1 MEGNTGIRNWTC
13 LMHRARQYEL
23 LLLHMTSRSSA
34 LLLASVMFLWVSCS
48 LSPTTTH
55 AQFLITPASAAKERP
70 SWGDILMDSSASGLL
85 ALEVVHRDAVNSPFS
100 STMRHGAAT
109 KEEVHRE
116 LEKRDQSRVFAI
128 QKQLELKATAAAAT
142 TAPPSLTDPVKPGI
156 SAGSGEYFGTLQ
168 VGTPPK
174 TILATL
180 DTGSDVF
187 WLQCEPC
194 EECYQQIG
202 PIFDPTQSSSYTALK
217 CSSPE
222 CASLDTYQCGKVSGL
237 CLYEVA
243 YGDGSVTVGD
253 FSQETITLTSTSSG
267 NPFQIPQFAFGCGH
281 MNNGNFGG
289 SAGILGLGRGKLSF
303 PSQLQALGQQAAVSF
318 MYCLTDRF
326 SNPSANSHIVFG
338 ESASITPALGIQYT
352 PLLQN
357 PHLPAYYYVGLMGI
371 SVGLAVIQFPV
382 SFYLVDAATGNG
394 GVILDSGT
402 SISQLTEL
410 AYISFRGAFQAAT
423 THLQTAPGTALLDT
437 CYTIVSG
444 NLSTVAIPPV
454 SFLFENKVSITLP
467 PNNVLMPVDSHGTY
481 CLAFGINWTGNF
493 SIIGNLQQQNF
504 LIEYDLTNSRVG
516 FLGAD
521 CAITQ

>member
-1 MEGNTGIRNWTC
+1 
-13 LMHRARQYEL
+13 
-23 LLLHMTSRSSA
+23 
-34 LLLASVMFLWVSCS
+34 V
-48 LSPTTTH
+48 
-55 AQFLITPASAAKERP
+55 
-70 SWGDILMDSSASGLL
+70 
-85 ALEVVHRDAVNSPFS
+85 
-100 STMRHGAAT
+100 
-109 KEEVHRE
+109 
-116 LEKRDQSRVFAI
+116 
-128 QKQLELKATAAAAT
+128 
-142 TAPPSLTDPVKPGI
+142 
-156 SAGSGEYFGTLQ
+156 Q

-289 SAGILGLGRGKLSF
+289 SAGVLGLGRGKLSF

-444 NLSTVAIPPV
+444 NPSTVAIPRV
-454 SFLFENKVSITLP
+454 SFLFENKVWASPWQTIIPFPFPCEIVSCSIRVFLMLP
-467 PNNVLMPVDSHGTY
+467 RDVVYDAQLD
-481 CLAFGINWTGNF
+481 I
-493 SIIGNLQQQNF
+493 NF
-504 LIEYDLTNSRVG
+504 LLVLRDKIFSAVLKSIYLQAEIMHFFSQLQG
-516 FLGAD
+516 PF
-521 CAITQ
+521 

>member
-1 MEGNTGIRNWTC
+1 M
-13 LMHRARQYEL
+13 
-23 LLLHMTSRSSA
+23 
-34 LLLASVMFLWVSCS
+34 
-48 LSPTTTH
+48 
-55 AQFLITPASAAKERP
+55 
-70 SWGDILMDSSASGLL
+70 
-85 ALEVVHRDAVNSPFS
+85 
-100 STMRHGAAT
+100 
-109 KEEVHRE
+109 
-116 LEKRDQSRVFAI
+116 
-128 QKQLELKATAAAAT
+128 
-142 TAPPSLTDPVKPGI
+142 
-156 SAGSGEYFGTLQ
+156 Q

-253 FSQETITLTSTSSG
+253 FSQETVTLTSTSSG
-267 NPFQIPQFAFGCGH
+267 NPFQIPRFAFGCGH

-326 SNPSANSHIVFG
+326 SNPSANSHIAFG

-394 GVILDSGT
+394 GVILDSGI

-454 SFLFENKVSITLP
+454 SFLFENKVWASPWQTIISLP
-467 PNNVLMPVDSHGTY
+467 ISL
-481 CLAFGINWTGNF
+481 
-493 SIIGNLQQQNF
+493 
-504 LIEYDLTNSRVG
+504 
-516 FLGAD
+516 
-521 CAITQ
+521 

>member
-1 MEGNTGIRNWTC
+1 
-13 LMHRARQYEL
+13 
-23 LLLHMTSRSSA
+23 
-34 LLLASVMFLWVSCS
+34 
-48 LSPTTTH
+48 
-55 AQFLITPASAAKERP
+55 
-70 SWGDILMDSSASGLL
+70 
-85 ALEVVHRDAVNSPFS
+85 
-100 STMRHGAAT
+100 
-109 KEEVHRE
+109 
-116 LEKRDQSRVFAI
+116 
-128 QKQLELKATAAAAT
+128 
-142 TAPPSLTDPVKPGI
+142 
-156 SAGSGEYFGTLQ
+156 
-168 VGTPPK
+168 
-174 TILATL
+174 
-180 DTGSDVF
+180 
-187 WLQCEPC
+187 
-194 EECYQQIG
+194 
-202 PIFDPTQSSSYTALK
+202 
-217 CSSPE
+217 
-222 CASLDTYQCGKVSGL
+222 
-237 CLYEVA
+237 
-243 YGDGSVTVGD
+243 
-253 FSQETITLTSTSSG
+253 
-267 NPFQIPQFAFGCGH
+267 
-281 MNNGNFGG
+281 
-289 SAGILGLGRGKLSF
+289 
-303 PSQLQALGQQAAVSF
+303 
-318 MYCLTDRF
+318 
-326 SNPSANSHIVFG
+326 
-338 ESASITPALGIQYT
+338 
-352 PLLQN
+352 
-357 PHLPAYYYVGLMGI
+357 MGI